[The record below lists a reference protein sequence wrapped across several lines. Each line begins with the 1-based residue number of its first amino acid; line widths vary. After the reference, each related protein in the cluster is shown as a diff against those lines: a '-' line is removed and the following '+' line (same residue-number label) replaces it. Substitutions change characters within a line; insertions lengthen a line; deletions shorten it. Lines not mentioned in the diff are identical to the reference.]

1 MGGLLRFW
9 FRHGGVRSAARK
21 VAIVFVVKW
30 QCGFGGH
37 ASGGPTSFRPAPRV
51 SPSGFR
57 KACFTSASCTP
68 IRRTEVALKKTGSML
83 QDMLNS
89 LTYFGC

>member
-30 QCGFGGH
+30 RLEGPQ
-37 ASGGPTSFRPAPRV
+37 ASGQ
-51 SPSGFR
+51 SPGFR
-57 KACFTSASCTP
+57 
-68 IRRTEVALKKTGSML
+68 RKTLESML
-83 QDMLNS
+83 FQPRPPPRLNS
-89 LTYFGC
+89 QCNGVPHGPPRRWR

>member
-37 ASGGPTSFRPAPRV
+37 ASGGPTSFRPAPG
-51 SPSGFR
+51 SPPRESGKHAFR
-57 KACFTSASCTP
+57 LAGSAP
-68 IRRTEVALKKTGSML
+68 IRRTEAVPKKPGIGFKTW
-83 QDMLNS
+83 
-89 LTYFGC
+89 